1 MVALKSRDLSGWA
14 WGKQSVL
21 ELLKTRPSLIREII
35 MALPEQ
41 DPIRLEI
48 LERCAVKKIPV
59 ILRSRRQID
68 RLLPVPAHQSVI
80 ARLKGETPYCTLDE
94 FLGRLPEEPSNFLLA
109 LDHLQDP
116 QNLGAVVRT
125 AYCAGA
131 AGILVPKD
139 RTCPLTGTVRKAAAG
154 ALDHVPLVQVVN
166 LVRALEIL
174 KEKGFWILS
183 LEAQAPLSIYELDLR
198 RPLVVVVGGE
208 SQGVSSLVRKHSD
221 WIASIPIIGTL
232 SSLNASVAC
241 GVVLYEMVRQR
252 TQF

>member
-1 MVALKSRDLSGWA
+1 MAALQSKDLSGWA

-21 ELLKTRPSLIREII
+21 ELLKTRPSFIREII

-48 LERCAVKKIPV
+48 LEWCAVKKIPV
-59 ILRSRRQID
+59 LLRTRRQID

-94 FLGRLPEEPSNFLLA
+94 FLVRLPEDPSTFLLA

-116 QNLGAVVRT
+116 QNLGAVIRT

-139 RTCPLTGTVRKAAAG
+139 RSCPLSGTVRKAAAG

-174 KEKGFWILS
+174 KEKGFWVLS
-183 LEAQAPLSIYELDLR
+183 LEAQASQSIYDLDLR
-198 RPLVVVVGGE
+198 RPMVVVVGGE
-208 SQGVSSLVRKHSD
+208 SQGVSSLVKKHSD
-221 WIASIPIIGTL
+221 WTAYIPMVGTL

-241 GVVLYEMVRQR
+241 GVVLFEMVRQR
-252 TQF
+252 AHS